1 MMSKQHIH
9 IGVEDA
15 ERGFKRFVDNWRKAE
30 TGTIDQAE
38 IHLNFES
45 FSMLASVLTPKRLEL
60 MKVLRQQGLLSIRAL
75 SKQLGRDYKNVHTDV
90 IALEAVDL
98 IQRSEDGLLLVPW
111 DVIDAHVRLVA

>member
-1 MMSKQHIH
+1 MMNKQHIH

-15 ERGFKRFVDNWRKAE
+15 GRAYTRFVDAWHKAQA
-30 TGTIDQAE
+30 GTIDQAE
-38 IHLNFES
+38 IHLNFEN

-60 MKVLRQQGLLSIRAL
+60 MRVLRQQGLLSIRAL
-75 SKQLGRDYKNVHTDV
+75 SKQLARDYKNVHTDV

-98 IQRSEDGLLLVPW
+98 IQRSEEGLLVVPW